1 MSDRIA
7 ILNCRQAI
15 TMSGSPRPRIGP
27 EMREL
32 GIVADGA
39 LLIDH
44 GRIAAVGRRQ
54 EIEERLQGDEQII
67 DAGGR
72 IVAPGFVDTHTH
84 PVFAGTRAW
93 EFEKRALGMSYR
105 QIAAEGGGIRSTVEA
120 TRATDEESL
129 LAIGRRYAERFLRCG
144 TTTVEAK
151 SGYGLTTADELK
163 ILRVIRQLDE
173 KTPLR
178 YISTFLGAHVVPAEF
193 RDRPDDYVDLI
204 VEEMLPAV
212 SEARL
217 AEFCDVFCEEGAFT
231 LEQSRRILSAAGK
244 RGLKLR
250 VHADQMTCNGGAEL
264 AAELGAVTADHLE
277 QTEARGIAA
286 MKQAGVQP
294 VLLPASVLMLGAN
307 RYPEAR
313 AMIDAGL
320 AVVLATDFNPGTS
333 PTVSMP
339 LVMSLAVTRMKMTP
353 AEALTAATINA
364 ACSLGRGHEIGSL
377 EPGKIADVVIYDCQD
392 YRELSYFAGLEH
404 AWMLFAGKNPLH
416 PMAFKNIG
424 GII

>member
-1 MSDRIA
+1 MSHRIA
-7 ILNCRQAI
+7 ILNCAQAV
-15 TMSGSPRPRIGP
+15 TMSGSTRPRIGP

-32 GIVADGA
+32 GIVTNGA
-39 LLIDH
+39 MLIEN
-44 GRIAAVGRRQ
+44 GRIDAVGPRE
-54 EIEERLQGDEQII
+54 EIERRLQGHE
-67 DAGGR
+67 R
-72 IVAPGFVDTHTH
+72 IVDADRRIALPGFVDAHTH
-84 PVFAGTRAW
+84 PVFAGTRAG

-120 TRATDEESL
+120 TRATDEETL
-129 LAIGRRYAERFLRCG
+129 LAIGRHYAERFLRCG

-163 ILRVIRQLDE
+163 ILRVIRRLDE

-178 YISTFLGAHVVPAEF
+178 YIPTFLGAHVVPAEF

-217 AEFCDVFCEEGAFT
+217 AESCDVFCEEGAFT
-231 LEQSRRILSAAGK
+231 LEQSLRILLAAK
-244 RGLKLR
+244 AYGLRLR

-364 ACSLGRGHEIGSL
+364 ACSLGRGREIGSL
-377 EPGKIADVVIYDCQD
+377 EPGKIADVVIHDCQD

-404 AWMLFAGKNPLH
+404 AWMLFAGKNPLR
-416 PMAFKNIG
+416 PLAFKNTEGKI
-424 GII
+424 